1 MENDK
6 SIPGG
11 NQSGNNMYSYQEEQ
25 KVPVVEA
32 NAIRRSL
39 GEGNPNAIQDY
50 QINNNYEINQERVIN
65 QNSQLIQSGQN
76 PPLYWM
82 FFIIFGI
89 IQIVIIILLANY
101 YDWDYFNDPQKI
113 NDNNDKVLNKIEN
126 KYKLFQEINI
136 IILLGFGLLRSFLKH
151 HSWTSIALTFIGG
164 VLSFEFGLFTLICWG
179 GIFKKQWQNGKF
191 NYEHLLD
198 SNYCSAANIISLG
211 AFLGKISLTQYLFII
226 LFETIF
232 STFNYVLLRQQ
243 LRIIDIGG
251 ALTVHLFGSVFGA
264 IFSII
269 LFLTKNERDKI
280 KYSPHF
286 GSSYNSN
293 ILAIFGT
300 LILIS
305 YWPSFN
311 TALIENQEYKSL
323 GIINTYLAILG
334 SIVGTFCISSIYNLG
349 KIKIKD
355 ILNSC
360 FTGAIIISGC
370 CHIIKHIWVSILL
383 GAICGGLITFLC
395 NFISDRLKRKGFYD
409 TSDTIYYHGIPSFF
423 GGIVTTIVVRTFE
436 NIKENETNKKKKLY
450 DYIGTIMNS
459 NYTDFESQTENI
471 NMSNYAAIHFTG
483 IFISITIALVSGFV
497 SGFAIRFSNC
507 KNLNYFFNDSEFF
520 DINDN
525 EHEPFPWEDEQIQ
538 LQKHYISRDGP

>member
-1 MENDK
+1 MKLKLIMENEK
-6 SIPGG
+6 SNTGG

-25 KVPVVEA
+25 KVQVVEGD
-32 NAIRRSL
+32 AIRRSL
-39 GEGNPNAIQDY
+39 GDGNPNAIPGN
-50 QINNNYEINQERVIN
+50 QINNNYTINQEWVIN
-65 QNSQLIQSGQN
+65 QNSKLTQAGQN

-82 FFIIFGI
+82 FFLMFAI

-101 YDWDYFNDPQKI
+101 YEWDDFNDPKKITQKV
-113 NDNNDKVLNKIEN
+113 NDSNKIEN
-126 KYKLFQEINI
+126 NYKLFQEINI
-136 IILLGFGLLRSFLKH
+136 IIFLGFGLLHSFLKH

-179 GIFKKQWQNGKF
+179 GIFKKEWKNGKF

-211 AFLGKISLTQYLFII
+211 GMLGKISLTQYLFII
-226 LFETIF
+226 IFETIF
-232 STFNYVLLRQQ
+232 STFNYVLLRLK

-251 ALTVHLFGSVFGA
+251 SLTVHLFGSVFGA
-264 IFSII
+264 VFSII
-269 LFLTKNERDKI
+269 LSLTKNERDKI
-280 KYSPHF
+280 KHSPHF

-293 ILAIFGT
+293 ILALFGT

-311 TALIENQEYKSL
+311 TALIENDKYKFL

-355 ILNSC
+355 ILNSS
-360 FTGAIIISGC
+360 FSGAIIISGC
-370 CHIIKHIWVSILL
+370 CHIIQNLWVSILL
-383 GAICGGLITFLC
+383 GVVFGGLITYLC

-409 TSDTIYYHGIPSFF
+409 TSDAIYYHGIPAFF
-423 GGIVTTIVVRTFE
+423 GGIITTIVIGTLNEE
-436 NIKENETNKKKKLY
+436 NNYYE
-450 DYIGTIMNS
+450 YIGTIMN
-459 NYTDFESQTENI
+459 YTYIDLGKEEAI
-471 NMSNYAAIHFTG
+471 NKSIYAGIHFAA
-483 IFISITIALVSGFV
+483 IFISLIIALVSGFV
-497 SGFAIRFSNC
+497 AGFAIRFSNC
-507 KNLNYFFNDSEFF
+507 KNLNNYFNDSEFF

-525 EHEPFPWEDEQIQ
+525 EHEPFPWEDEHTQ
-538 LQKHYISRDGP
+538 LQE